1 MKKYISRREILK
13 LTGLIPFIYY
23 LPAVS
28 DEVSQPPLRK
38 DGKNII
44 IVVFDAFS
52 AWNISLYGYPR
63 ETTPNIS
70 RLADK
75 ATVYHNHY
83 ATANFTTPGTASL
96 LTGTYPWTHRALNLY
111 GRVIDIFKTQ
121 NLFALFKNHFR
132 LVYTQNPVVSI
143 LLNQMDDYIDQY
155 QPIGKLF
162 LTYDSFIEQLFKND
176 LDAASI
182 AWTRAVKSDEM
193 EFTYSL
199 LYSQIYARQ
208 KDRDIQEIKQRFP
221 HGIPAIN
228 RNNYFILEDIIDWTK
243 EQVVKIPRPFLG
255 YFHYLPPHE
264 PYKTRKDFMGTF
276 SNDNWPRAFNP
287 NHMFSIP
294 DFTPGVMIKN
304 RTRYDEYILYVDSEF
319 GRLYDSLEKSG
330 LLESTWLILTSDHG
344 EMFDRGIVGHGTPN
358 LYQPLLQIP
367 LLIFQPG
374 LKTRQDIYTPTSN
387 VDLLPTLLNL
397 TEQPIPDWCEGKILP
412 PYNDNNISNRR
423 DIFALEARKT
433 EKNSQIKTGTAA
445 ILKDQ
450 YKLTYYFG
458 YEELGKETQ
467 IIELHDINDDS
478 NEVTNLSDSK
488 PILANRLLDELQTKI
503 HAADAAYAS

>member
-1 MKKYISRREILK
+1 MKKHLTRREILK
-13 LTGLIPFIYY
+13 LVSV
-23 LPAVS
+23 LPLLYFL
-28 DEVSQPPLRK
+28 PPTMDGISLPILRK
-38 DGKNII
+38 KYNNII

-52 AWNISLYGYPR
+52 AWNISLYGYRR

-111 GRVIDIFKTQ
+111 GRVKDIFKSQ

-155 QPIGKLF
+155 QPLGKLF

-176 LDAASI
+176 LDTASI
-182 AWTRAVKSDEM
+182 AWTRAVKSEET
-193 EFTYSL
+193 EFNYSL
-199 LYSQIYARQ
+199 LYSQVYARQ
-208 KDRDIQEIKQRFP
+208 HDLQIQKIKQRFP
-221 HGIPAIN
+221 HGVPSIN
-228 RNNYFILEDIIDWTK
+228 KNNYFILEDIIDWTK
-243 EQVVKIPRPFLG
+243 EQVVKIPQPFLG

-276 SNDNWPRAFNP
+276 SNDSWPRVFNP
-287 NHMFSIP
+287 NHRFPIP
-294 DFTPGVMIKN
+294 AFTPGVMIKN

-319 GRLYDSLEKSG
+319 GRLYNSLEKSG
-330 LLESTWLILTSDHG
+330 ILKNTWLILTSDHG

-374 LKTRQDIYTPTSN
+374 QETRQDIYTPTSN
-387 VDLLPTLLNL
+387 VDLLPTLLKL
-397 TEQPIPDWCEGKILP
+397 TGQSIPDWCEGIILP
-412 PYNDNNISNRR
+412 PYNNNDFNRG
-423 DIFALEARKT
+423 DGIYALEARKT
-433 EKNSQIKTGTAA
+433 EKNSQLHTGTAA
-445 ILKDQ
+445 IVKDH

-458 YEELGKETQ
+458 YEELGKENQ
-467 IIELHDINDDS
+467 IIELHDVNDDP
-478 NEVTNLSDSK
+478 NEVNNISDSQ
-488 PILANRLLDELQTKI
+488 PILTNQLLDELQTKL
-503 HAADAAYAS
+503 HATDATFAS